1 MNTAIPRT
9 NNDFFKEPPWYCN
22 VYTKPYKTALYM
34 YVFSSRQIFQ
44 YSALLNSRTQVAR
57 FKGFVIGGGG
67 LLESR
72 HWPLD
77 CEAFV
82 AGLGDELPVAIF
94 AVGAR

>member
-1 MNTAIPRT
+1 M
-9 NNDFFKEPPWYCN
+9 
-22 VYTKPYKTALYM
+22 
-34 YVFSSRQIFQ
+34 SH
-44 YSALLNSRTQVAR
+44 

-67 LLESR
+67 LLEAR

-82 AGLGDELPVAIF
+82 EGLGDEIPVAIF